1 MILSTR
7 IRVARN
13 MANYP
18 LGSAVTKA
26 QRKEIEQ
33 HVINACDK
41 FEGDLKGKY
50 YSLETMTPED

>member
-50 YSLETMTPED
+50 YSL